1 MIVTTT
7 PTLQGHD
14 IVAYHGVVMGEA
26 ILGTNI
32 FRDFF
37 ASITDIFGGRSG
49 SYERVLNEARE
60 HAINEMIQRAQ
71 FFGAN
76 AVVGVDID
84 YESISQ
90 GQGDTMLM
98 VSASG
103 TAVSVR
109 APAELA
115 HGGPWSGV
123 AGAHDAP
130 QTAQGDQPEEGGFLP
145 KTSPFGRRR

>member
-7 PTLQGHD
+7 PTLQGYD
-14 IVAYHGVVMGEA
+14 IVAYHNVVMGEA
-26 ILGTNI
+26 ILGTSM

-60 HAINEMIQRAQ
+60 HAIREMVQRAQ

-90 GQGDTMLM
+90 GGGDTMLM

-103 TAVSVR
+103 TAVTVR
-109 APAELA
+109 QGAAQP
-115 HGGPWSGV
+115 GPWSG
-123 AGAHDAP
+123 GAPQAAPDAP
-130 QTAQGDQPEEGGFLP
+130 GDASGSTGFLP
-145 KTSPFGRRR
+145 PTTPFGRRR